1 MYVTPEHCKPKKYN
15 RYFTEEQLI
24 CSERCQL
31 HDGDIC
37 SQRLNW
43 VDTGPRSSHSSM
55 TIKGSIRSDGEKG
68 FTRALKGSIRFIQI
82 GQSLKVG
89 GEGKNVEKKSSEKG

>member
-1 MYVTPEHCKPKKYN
+1 
-15 RYFTEEQLI
+15 
-24 CSERCQL
+24 
-31 HDGDIC
+31 
-37 SQRLNW
+37 
-43 VDTGPRSSHSSM
+43 M